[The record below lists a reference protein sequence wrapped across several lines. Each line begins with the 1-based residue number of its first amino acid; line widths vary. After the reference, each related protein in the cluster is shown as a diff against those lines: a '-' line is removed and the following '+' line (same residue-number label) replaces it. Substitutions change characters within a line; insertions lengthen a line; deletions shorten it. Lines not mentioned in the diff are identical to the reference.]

1 MRRTRLIH
9 STWDEFSRK
18 FAKQQRLPLGTA
30 LHLYDASGRKKRSD
44 LQVKRKKIGSVPR
57 ADGSQTVHSLLQ
69 TATNLLSTDI
79 NARRLKIRLA
89 SPQGDLIPGNTHVRT
104 VRELPRRRTE
114 HELAVEAQRILE
126 IDYLRREVQRVAD
139 REISEAEHLL
149 EEPHDVVPHA
159 YLFALCDRYGRDSV
173 TDALETI

>member
-1 MRRTRLIH
+1 MRRPRLIY

-18 FAKQQRLPLGTA
+18 FAKQQGLPLGTA

-44 LQVKRKKIGSVPR
+44 WHVKRQKVRSVPR

-69 TATNLLSTDI
+69 TATDLLSTDI

-89 SPQGDLIPGNTHVRT
+89 SPRGDLIPGNTHVQT
-104 VRELPRRRTE
+104 VRDLPRRRTE
-114 HELAVEAQRILE
+114 HELAVEAERKLE
-126 IDYLRREVQRVAD
+126 IDYLRGEVQQVA
-139 REISEAEHLL
+139 RHEISEAEYLL

-159 YLFALCDRYGRDSV
+159 YLFALCDRYGRDSIK
-173 TDALETI
+173 DALETI